1 MVSFAGGTIAGD
13 FRVNPRSASLSV
25 FVLFEH
31 EHPGTFSQNEAVAIG
46 RKRTRRTLRLVIP
59 RLRKSANHGVA
70 LHNSFRNRRIYAA
83 CDKHGLDASLN
94 MLVGVTERV
103 GR

>member
-1 MVSFAGGTIAGD
+1 MVGFASGAITGD

-25 FVLFEH
+25 LVLFKH
-31 EHPGTFSQNEAVAIG
+31 EHPGTFGKNEPIAIR
-46 RKRTRRTLRLVIP
+46 RKWTRRTLRLVIP

-70 LHNSFRNRRIYAA
+70 LHNSFRNRRIDAA
-83 CDKHGLDASLN
+83 RDKHGLDASLN